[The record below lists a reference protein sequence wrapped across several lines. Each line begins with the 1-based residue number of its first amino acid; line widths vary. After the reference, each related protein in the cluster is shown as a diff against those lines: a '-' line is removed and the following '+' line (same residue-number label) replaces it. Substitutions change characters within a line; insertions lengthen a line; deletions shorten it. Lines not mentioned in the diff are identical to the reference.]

1 MKNKII
7 KHYEKRIKVNEEKK
21 KGYVEKLK
29 IVIENEMSEELVIEL
44 KDKINKCENN
54 IELLTEQLE
63 FIKVN
68 LK

>member
-63 FIKVN
+63 YIKAN